1 MKIKNI
7 AVLTS
12 GGDAP
17 GMNATI
23 RAVTRYALGQNINV
37 FGVNR
42 GYTGLRNGDIFQMNL
57 RTVSDIL
64 HRGGTILYSAR
75 DSEFL
80 SENGVKQ
87 AVETCKKNE
96 IDVVVAIGGNGTLN
110 GIKKL
115 SDRGIKCM
123 FVPAS
128 IDNDMPYT
136 EYAIGFDT
144 ATNTAVEMVD
154 KIRDTTQSHEKCS
167 VVEVMGRHCG
177 DIALFTGISVGAT
190 AIIVPE
196 IECDFEKD
204 VIERIK
210 ITKRL
215 GKRHFIVIVSEN
227 CFDSSKIAKS
237 IEEKTG
243 VQTRCTIL
251 GHVQRGG
258 SPTIRDRVVAS
269 LMGCKVVDNILDKKF
284 DKAIALRCDKVIN
297 VDIDEALKCK
307 KNIDLNLYV
316 HALQISI

>member
-1 MKIKNI
+1 MTIKNI
-7 AVLTS
+7 AILTS

-17 GMNATI
+17 GMNAAI
-23 RAVTRYALGQNINV
+23 RAITRYALGQNINV

-87 AVETCKKNE
+87 AVETCNKNE

-115 SDRGIKCM
+115 SDMGIKCM

-128 IDNDMPYT
+128 IDNYMPYT

-196 IECDFEKD
+196 IKCDFEKD

-227 CFDSSKIAKS
+227 CFDSAKIAKS

-269 LMGCKVVDNILDKKF
+269 LMGCKVVDNILYKKF
-284 DKAIALRCDKVIN
+284 NKAIALRCDKVIN

>member
-23 RAVTRYALGQNINV
+23 RAITRYALGQNINV

-42 GYTGLRNGDIFQMNL
+42 GYTGLRNGDIFKMNL

-87 AVETCKKNE
+87 AVETCNKNE

-115 SDRGIKCM
+115 SDMGIKCM

-243 VQTRCTIL
+243 VQTRFTIL

-269 LMGCKVVDNILDKKF
+269 LMGCKVVDNILYKKF
-284 DKAIALRCDKVIN
+284 NKAIALRCDKVIN

>member
-1 MKIKNI
+1 MTIKNI
-7 AVLTS
+7 AILTS

-17 GMNATI
+17 GMNAAI
-23 RAVTRYALGQNINV
+23 RAITRYALGQNINV

-87 AVETCKKNE
+87 AVETCNKNE

-115 SDRGIKCM
+115 SDMGIKCM

-210 ITKRL
+210 ITKNL

-227 CFDSSKIAKS
+227 CADSSKIAKL

-284 DKAIALRCDKVIN
+284 NKAIALRCDKVIN
-297 VDIDEALKCK
+297 IDIDEALKCK
-307 KNIDLNLYV
+307 KNIDLNLYI

>member
-1 MKIKNI
+1 MTIKNI
-7 AVLTS
+7 AILTS

-17 GMNATI
+17 GMNAAI
-23 RAVTRYALGQNINV
+23 RAITRYALGQNINV

-42 GYTGLRNGDIFQMNL
+42 GYTGLRNGDIFKMNL

-75 DSEFL
+75 DTEFL

-87 AVETCKKNE
+87 AVETCNKNE

-115 SDRGIKCM
+115 SEMGIKCM

-210 ITKRL
+210 ITKNL

-227 CFDSSKIAKS
+227 CVDSSKIAKL

-269 LMGCKVVDNILDKKF
+269 LMGCKVVDNILYKKF
-284 DKAIALRCDKVIN
+284 NKAIALRCDKVIN
-297 VDIDEALKCK
+297 IDIDEALKCK
-307 KNIDLNLYV
+307 KNIDLNLYI

>member
-1 MKIKNI
+1 MTIKNI
-7 AVLTS
+7 AILTS

-17 GMNATI
+17 GMNAAI
-23 RAVTRYALGQNINV
+23 RAITRYALGQNINV

-42 GYTGLRNGDIFQMNL
+42 GYTGLRNGDIFKMNL

-75 DSEFL
+75 DTEFL

-87 AVETCKKNE
+87 AVETCNKNE

-115 SDRGIKCM
+115 SDMGIKCM

-210 ITKRL
+210 ITKNL

-227 CFDSSKIAKS
+227 CADSYKIAKL

-269 LMGCKVVDNILDKKF
+269 LMGCKVVDNILYKKF
-284 DKAIALRCDKVIN
+284 NKAIALRCDKVIN

-307 KNIDLNLYV
+307 KNIDLNLYI

>member
-12 GGDAP
+12 GGDSP
-17 GMNATI
+17 GMNAAI
-23 RAVTRYALGQNINV
+23 RAITRYALGQNINV

-42 GYTGLRNGDIFQMNL
+42 GYTGLRNGDIFKMNL

-87 AVETCKKNE
+87 AVETCNKNE

-115 SDRGIKCM
+115 SDMGIKCM

-243 VQTRCTIL
+243 VQTRFTIL

-269 LMGCKVVDNILDKKF
+269 LMGCKVVDNILYKKF
-284 DKAIALRCDKVIN
+284 NKAIALRCDKVIN

>member
-23 RAVTRYALGQNINV
+23 RAITRYALGQNINV

-87 AVETCKKNE
+87 AVETCNKNE

-115 SDRGIKCM
+115 SDMGIKCM

-210 ITKRL
+210 ITKNL

-227 CFDSSKIAKS
+227 CADSSKIAKL

-284 DKAIALRCDKVIN
+284 NKAIALRCDKVIN
-297 VDIDEALKCK
+297 IDIDEALKCK
-307 KNIDLNLYV
+307 KNIDLNLYI

>member
-23 RAVTRYALGQNINV
+23 RAITRYALGRNINV

-87 AVETCKKNE
+87 AVETCNKNE

-115 SDRGIKCM
+115 SDMGIKCM

-243 VQTRCTIL
+243 VQTRFTIL

-269 LMGCKVVDNILDKKF
+269 LMGCKVVDNILYKKF
-284 DKAIALRCDKVIN
+284 NKAIALRCDKVIN

>member
-1 MKIKNI
+1 MTIKNI
-7 AVLTS
+7 AILTS

-17 GMNATI
+17 GMNAAI
-23 RAVTRYALGQNINV
+23 RAITRYALGQNINV

-42 GYTGLRNGDIFQMNL
+42 GYTGLRNGDIFKMNL

-75 DSEFL
+75 DTEFL

-87 AVETCKKNE
+87 AVETCNKNE
-96 IDVVVAIGGNGTLN
+96 INVVVAIGGNGTLN

-115 SDRGIKCM
+115 SEMGLKCM

-210 ITKRL
+210 ITKNL

-227 CFDSSKIAKS
+227 CADSSKIAKL

-284 DKAIALRCDKVIN
+284 NKAIALRCDKVIN

-307 KNIDLNLYV
+307 KNIDLNLYI